1 MGFIP
6 RMKPEIPLRVGL
18 AATYIFSG
26 IDLVK
31 NPTAWHWAVNQ
42 ALAKLPGFFST
53 LVNETIGT
61 NTFLKAQ
68 GVGELVL
75 AALLLTWFLPKK
87 FLQPIAIFITV
98 EMFLILA
105 LTGIDYYTF
114 RDLGLLGAGLALTAI
129 AYRK

>member
-1 MGFIP
+1 MGFIS
-6 RMKPEIPLRVGL
+6 RIKPEVPLRVGL

-42 ALAKLPGFFST
+42 ALANLPDFFST
-53 LVNETIGT
+53 FINVTIGI
-61 NTFLKAQ
+61 NTFLKIQ
-68 GVGELVL
+68 GIGELIL
-75 AALLLTWFLPKK
+75 AVLLLMWFLPKK
-87 FLQPIAIFITV
+87 ILQPLAIFITA

-114 RDLGLLGAGLALTAI
+114 RDLGLLGAGVALTAI

>member
-1 MGFIP
+1 
-6 RMKPEIPLRVGL
+6 MKPEAPLRVGL

-31 NPTAWHWAVNQ
+31 NPTAWHWAINQ
-42 ALAKLPGFFST
+42 ALVNLPDFFST
-53 LVNETIGT
+53 FVNETIGV
-61 NTFLKAQ
+61 NTFLKVQ
-68 GVGELVL
+68 GVGELIL
-75 AALLLTWFLPKK
+75 AVLLLTWFLPKK
-87 FLQPIAIFITV
+87 ILQPLAAFITV
-98 EMFLILA
+98 EMFFILV

>member
-1 MGFIP
+1 MKFIS
-6 RMKPEIPLRVGL
+6 RMKPEAPLRVGL

-31 NPTAWHWAVNQ
+31 NPSAWHWAVNQ
-42 ALAKLPGFFST
+42 ALTGLPDFFST
-53 LVNETIGT
+53 FVNETIGT

-75 AALLLTWFLPKK
+75 AAFLLTWFLPKK
-87 FLQPIAIFITV
+87 ILQFIAIFITV
-98 EMFLILA
+98 EMFFILA